1 MPHPQGRLPD
11 GRCSTRGHLPTR
23 SRSSAAPRH
32 PEAVPGGS
40 HEDVPIVAVVAPEQE
55 EKYADVLRG
64 VQVWTHPPTIADLD
78 GFAAQTEAVNDLH
91 AEAS

>member
-1 MPHPQGRLPD
+1 M
-11 GRCSTRGHLPTR
+11 
-23 SRSSAAPRH
+23 
-32 PEAVPGGS
+32 
-40 HEDVPIVAVVAPEQE
+40 AVVAPEQE